1 MTMKRRV
8 QINNKNLYD
17 RLMGYNDI
25 LTSQDVKCVKELLMS
40 GYKQSLAQYVLK
52 ETELGPGAVLYTKFR
67 CQELQAKAN
76 YKDCE
81 KCIQQFLNE
90 AV

>member
-1 MTMKRRV
+1 MKRRK
-8 QINNKNLYD
+8 QINDKNLYD

-25 LTSQDVKCVKELLMS
+25 LTSQDIKCVKELLMA
-40 GYKQSLAQYVLK
+40 GYNQSLAQYGLK
-52 ETELGPGAVLYTKFR
+52 ETELGSGTVLYTKFR
-67 CQELQAKAN
+67 CQELQAKVN

-90 AV
+90 EV